1 MSSVTTGTGGGSERS
16 PISKRLMGAM
26 DAVHWRNAPLM
37 IVLLAGGF
45 VMLLPFL
52 WMVSASFRPIGEAY
66 QLPPSLLPTE
76 LDWDAYREVFRT
88 GVPFL
93 QMYWNSFVVAVASTA
108 GVLTTASMAGF
119 AFARLRFRGKGVLF
133 GAMLIGLMVPPA
145 MTLIP
150 IYFGYAAVGL
160 LDTRIGLALPAM
172 ASTFGVYMMRQF
184 MLNQPRELEEAALI
198 DGASYWTIFW
208 RVSVPQLG
216 PALATLGIITF
227 IGSWNNFVS
236 PFVLVRSFD
245 AMTLPVGV
253 VALQGVMGSARLSVI
268 MAATTMSIL
277 PLVIV
282 FVVAQR
288 FIIESMTMSGVKG

>member
-1 MSSVTTGTGGGSERS
+1 MTDSSTTRPARAGSSATQEFIRAA
-16 PISKRLMGAM
+16 G
-26 DAVHWRNAPLM
+26 AVHWRNLPLM

-45 VMLLPFL
+45 VMILPFL

-66 QLPPSLLPTE
+66 QLPPSLLPTS
-76 LDWDAYREVFRT
+76 LDFSAYQEVFRT

-93 QMYWNSFVVAVASTA
+93 QMYWNSFVVAAASTA
-108 GVLTTASMAGF
+108 GVLLTASMAGF
-119 AFARLRFRGKGVLF
+119 AFGRLRFRGKGVLF

-172 ASTFGVYMMRQF
+172 ASTFGVYMMREF
-184 MLNQPRELEEAALI
+184 MLSQPRELEEAAI
-198 DGASYWTIFW
+198 MDGASYWTIFW
-208 RVSVPQLG
+208 RVSLPQLG

-245 AMTLPVGV
+245 SMTLPVGV

-268 MAATTMSIL
+268 MAATTMSVM
-277 PLVIV
+277 PLVLV

>member
-1 MSSVTTGTGGGSERS
+1 MSAASRASRLIDATSV
-16 PISKRLMGAM
+16 M
-26 DAVHWRNAPLM
+26 HWRNWPML
-37 IVLLAGGF
+37 VLLCAGGF
-45 VMLLPFL
+45 VMVMPFL

-66 QLPPSLLPTE
+66 QLPPTLLPTN
-76 LDWDAYREVFRT
+76 LDPAAYSEVFKT

-93 QMYWNSFVVAVASTA
+93 QMYWNSFVVAVAATA
-108 GVLTTASMAGF
+108 GVLITASMAGF
-119 AFARLRFRGKGVLF
+119 AFARLRFPGKGALF

-145 MTLIP
+145 LTLIP

-184 MLNQPRELEEAALI
+184 MLGQPRELEEAALI
-198 DGASYWTIFW
+198 DGAGYWKIFW
-208 RVSVPQLG
+208 RVSLPQLG

-236 PFVLVRSFD
+236 PFVLIRSFD

-253 VALQGVMGSARLSVI
+253 VALQGVMGSARLSII
-268 MAATTMSIL
+268 MAAATMAIL

-282 FVVAQR
+282 FLVAQR
-288 FIIESMTMSGVKG
+288 FVIESLTMSGIKG

>member
-1 MSSVTTGTGGGSERS
+1 MSPTAAFDERS
-16 PISKRLMGAM
+16 IGRLLRA
-26 DAVHWRNAPLM
+26 ASVVHWRNLPLM
-37 IVLLAGGF
+37 LLLLAGGF
-45 VMLLPFL
+45 LMMLPFL
-52 WMVSASFRPIGEAY
+52 WMLSASFRPIGEAY
-66 QLPPSLLPTE
+66 QLPPSLLPTS
-76 LDWDAYREVFRT
+76 LDLTAYSEVFKT

-93 QMYWNSFVVAVASTA
+93 QMYWNSFVVAATTTA
-108 GVLTTASMAGF
+108 GVLLTASMAGF
-119 AFARLRFRGKGVLF
+119 AFARLRFPGKSVLF

-145 MTLIP
+145 LTLIP

-172 ASTFGVYMMRQF
+172 ASTFGIYMMRQF
-184 MLNQPRELEEAALI
+184 MLGQPRELEEAALI

-236 PFVLVRSFD
+236 PFVLIRSFD

-268 MAATTMSIL
+268 MAATTMAIL
-277 PLVIV
+277 PLIII
-282 FVVAQR
+282 FLIAQR
-288 FIIESMTMSGVKG
+288 FIIESMTMSGLKG